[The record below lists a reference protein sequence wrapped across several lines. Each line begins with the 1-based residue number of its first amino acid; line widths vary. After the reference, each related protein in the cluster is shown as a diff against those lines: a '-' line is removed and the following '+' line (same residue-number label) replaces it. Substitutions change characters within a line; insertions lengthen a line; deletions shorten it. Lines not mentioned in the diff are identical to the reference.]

1 MKKICLIIYLLSIFV
16 LSNFKV
22 YAVNE
27 EDVVKENI
35 EETKTET
42 KNTLDLAKNA
52 TSAIML
58 EASTG
63 EIIFQKNVNEKRP
76 PASMTKM
83 MSMLLIMENIEKGNL
98 TFEEE
103 VTSSAYASSMG
114 GSQIFLKAGEKMKV
128 EDLLKGIAIGSGN
141 DATVAMAERI
151 AGTEEA
157 FVKLMNDRA
166 KELGLNNTNFKN
178 STGLDAENHYS
189 TAYDMSVIARELV
202 KHKKI
207 LEFTGTYE
215 DYLRKDSA
223 SPFWLVNTNRLVR
236 FYQGVDGLKTGY
248 TKEAG
253 YCLTSTAE
261 KDNMRLITVVMNEP
275 STQIRNGETSSM
287 LDYGFNMYSVNKILD
302 TDTSLQKGK
311 VELGNDLEVEIVPTE
326 EVKILNNK
334 NSDERK
340 VTYELE
346 LNTIKA
352 PVKKGDIVGKIKVYE
367 DNKVINEINA
377 TVKYDVDKAN
387 IFKIYY
393 RNLKNLFKGF

>member
-27 EDVVKENI
+27 EDVVKENENV
-35 EETKTET
+35 EETKS
-42 KNTLDLAKNA
+42 TLDLAKNA

-98 TFEEE
+98 AFEEE
-103 VTSSAYASSMG
+103 VTASAYASSMG

-166 KELGLNNTNFKN
+166 KELGLTNTNFKN

-236 FYQGVDGLKTGY
+236 FYKGVDGLKTGY

-302 TDTSLQKGK
+302 TDTSLQKSK

-334 NSDERK
+334 NSDERN

-352 PVKKGDIVGKIKVYE
+352 PVKKGDIVGKIRVYE